1 MSELPDRKTIK
12 LVILKY
18 MIEKKYIITKCICN
32 DITFEEMNERVK
44 EYKIK
49 GIEDLRKIMTVASNC
64 KLCLPYINKMIETGQ
79 TSFEN
84 ILEL

>member
-1 MSELPDRKTIK
+1 
-12 LVILKY
+12 

-32 DITFEEMNERVK
+32 DITFEKINKKINEK
-44 EYKIK
+44 KIK
-49 GIEDLRKIMTVASNC
+49 RIEDLRKVMTVASNC